1 MEKNDAL
8 FIVFHCN
15 DAKIDKLYIF
25 NLTAFCLIL
34 QIDLDGN
41 GTLSVQELGQ
51 ALEVIGYKLPAY
63 EIRDLIQQFSNDIT
77 NDQLSFDGF
86 QKVGR
91 IEIKLY

>member
-1 MEKNDAL
+1 M
-8 FIVFHCN
+8 
-15 DAKIDKLYIF
+15 
-25 NLTAFCLIL
+25 IL

>member
-1 MEKNDAL
+1 MQKKYAL
-8 FIVFHCN
+8 FIMFHCN
-15 DAKIDKLYIF
+15 DAKIYKLYIF
-25 NLTAFCLIL
+25 NLPAFCLIL

>member
-1 MEKNDAL
+1 M
-8 FIVFHCN
+8 FHCS
-15 DAKIDKLYIF
+15 DAKFDKLYVSD
-25 NLTAFCLIL
+25 LTGFCLFL

-86 QKVGR
+86 QKVRR
-91 IEIKLY
+91 IKNQTPLKRKR

>member
-1 MEKNDAL
+1 M
-8 FIVFHCN
+8 
-15 DAKIDKLYIF
+15 
-25 NLTAFCLIL
+25 IL

-86 QKVGR
+86 QKVRR